1 MNLTKQY
8 IIQCISNAAN
18 SLRLSTQKIEVVAL
32 LRELISKSENLESDI
47 KKMKTITQFSTL
59 AIRLNEIHSFL
70 SQEQVEMSRIS
81 EKFKEHS
88 QLIIKDLGQ
97 MLDLVNPSTFKEGF
111 DRLYGESEEGSDG
124 EINVDL
130 SKRDTEDISFEDED
144 KEREELKE
152 EIIMEEE
159 KEEDNFFQNYESSIL
174 EPIKP
179 LDNILKNL
187 AEGEADEEEIISFAD
202 TLEHNAEISGK
213 AGFEIIANM
222 HKIVA
227 KSLRLIKSGEL
238 KPEKY
243 VIESMRA
250 CLIVIVAVVR
260 GKEVDITN
268 YLNRAEEFGESIEM
282 LKVKED
288 I

>member
-1 MNLTKQY
+1 MDLIKQY
-8 IIQCISNAAN
+8 IIQCISNATN

-32 LRELISKSENLESDI
+32 LRELIANSENLASDI

-59 AIRLNEIHSFL
+59 AIRLNEIYNFL
-70 SQEQVEMSRIS
+70 TQAQVDISKLS

-88 QLIIKDLGQ
+88 QYLIKDLNH
-97 MLDLVNPSTFKEGF
+97 MLDMVNPKLFRESIDKLKEG
-111 DRLYGESEEGSDG
+111 RTSESGD

-130 SKRDTEDISFEDED
+130 SKRKADDIIFEDTEREKI
-144 KEREELKE
+144 KEK
-152 EIIMEEE
+152 IIMDEE
-159 KEEDNFFQNYESSIL
+159 KEEDIFFQNYELNIL
-174 EPIKP
+174 KPIKP

-187 AEGEADEEEIISFAD
+187 AEGGADEKDIISFAD
-202 TLEHNAEISGK
+202 TLQHNAEISNR

-222 HKIVA
+222 HKIVSKA
-227 KSLRLIKSGEL
+227 LKLIKCGEL
-238 KPEKY
+238 KPDKQI
-243 VIESMRA
+243 IESMRA

-268 YLNRAEEFGESIEM
+268 YLNRAEEFGGSIET
-282 LKVKED
+282 LIIKED